1 MSLTLTICF
10 TRSCWPENTLK
21 AHRQISEKR
30 CFEKYCSCDKA
41 LGYTLTELLK
51 KPDNWR
57 QIYKQTCSTF
67 YTSNTCLKR
76 VEKKKLLGRHNKEI
90 YLRNGCLITFKKM
103 EKQPTLVFYRKAV
116 VKNLAIFTEK
126 HLCWGLL
133 FNSEYCEIFNS
144 TCFQKHLRTAAS
156 ENVLMKLRKN

>member
-21 AHRQISEKR
+21 AHWQISEKR

-76 VEKKKLLGRHNKEI
+76 VEKKNLLGRHNKEI
-90 YLRNGCLITFKKM
+90 YLRNGCLITFKKCRSSQHWFSI
-103 EKQPTLVFYRKAV
+103 EKLLLKTQQYSQKSTSVGVFYLIQNIAKFLIAPV
-116 VKNLAIFTEK
+116 FKNICER
-126 HLCWGLL
+126 LL
-133 FNSEYCEIFNS
+133 LKMCS
-144 TCFQKHLRTAAS
+144 
-156 ENVLMKLRKN
+156 